1 MSLEDK
7 IKQQNALEDDIAM
20 SQDLS
25 YELGKQ
31 IYKEFEELPQD
42 KILEYYDMMNI
53 GNASIVRYEIFK
65 KFIYGNEAL
74 LGRFEK

>member
-7 IKQQNALEDDIAM
+7 IKQQNALEDGIAM

-25 YELGKQ
+25 YELGQQ
-31 IYKEFEELPQD
+31 IYKEFESLPED
-42 KILEYYDMMNI
+42 KILEYYNMMNRE
-53 GNASIVRYEIFK
+53 NNSIIRYKIFCD
-65 KFIYGNEAL
+65 FIYGNVAL